1 MIKNESEFCLRI
13 FLSNFRRFPTNIL
26 EQIINLKADKESTRL
41 FGKVFGFGIKLVS
54 SSCLFWSFSLSN
66 TSALSTKLIT
76 VQWALFWLV
85 CLFFQL
91 FFLFLSL
98 YLFVLRALSLLF
110 PISFFV
116 LFTISL
122 VRATFCRIACL
133 TAGHGRSQS
142 VKGTAA
148 P

>member
-1 MIKNESEFCLRI
+1 MIYVDWSIQKWKRILCLQFCSIKFQKIANKYSWEGYKFKSR
-13 FLSNFRRFPTNIL
+13 
-26 EQIINLKADKESTRL
+26 QESTL

-66 TSALSTKLIT
+66 TSVLSTKLIT

-98 YLFVLRALSLLF
+98 C
-110 PISFFV
+110 
-116 LFTISL
+116 ISL
-122 VRATFCRIACL
+122 SFMHYPFSFPFLSSSC
-133 TAGHGRSQS
+133 SQFLS
-142 VKGTAA
+142 YAQPFA
-148 P
+148 E

>member
-1 MIKNESEFCLRI
+1 MKANFAFDFL
-13 FLSNFRRFPTNIL
+13 LSNFRRFPTNIL
-26 EQIINLKADKESTRL
+26 EEVINLKADKESTRL

-91 FFLFLSL
+91 FFFSFSVPLCPSCIIPSLSHLFLRLVHNFS
-98 YLFVLRALSLLF
+98 RTRNLL
-110 PISFFV
+110 PN
-116 LFTISL
+116 
-122 VRATFCRIACL
+122 
-133 TAGHGRSQS
+133 S
-142 VKGTAA
+142 VPYGG
-148 P
+148 PR

>member
-1 MIKNESEFCLRI
+1 MKANFAFDFL
-13 FLSNFRRFPTNIL
+13 LSNFRRFPTNIL
-26 EQIINLKADKESTRL
+26 EEVINLKADKESTRL

-91 FFLFLSL
+91 FFFLSL
-98 YLFVLRALSLLF
+98 YLFVLHALSLLF

-133 TAGHGRSQS
+133 TAGYGRSHS

-148 P
+148 L